1 MAARYLFILTSLIAV
16 NILPVT
22 AFFPAQWKED
32 FAGNGGISHEDMTRV
47 AFEDRAYLYFPSIT
61 TISSKMRAAC
71 KEIQQ
76 ANMDVDNDQDHAHK
90 HCDGESFVEAQSRI
104 QDLKKEAIGA
114 LLALPLDVAKARKAV
129 GEALHTIQDFY
140 SHSNWVELGNTEPNS
155 DLIRNKPMTS
165 YMSTPDQRSCRSC
178 NVSPKPPGWDSDWPI
193 PCKGIHCE
201 ENTNG
206 FPKLTSGYYPGE
218 DVLSPGDWKCRH
230 GGFADKA
237 YPGINKDSNNC
248 WWSPHS
254 DLHFKA
260 AELAMQATM
269 QFFDDIKDDT
279 SGAPKALRLLF
290 GVPTLAFAIDTTGS
304 MDDVIDAVRTQA
316 LQIAESLS
324 GTDNEPGL
332 YVLSP
337 FNDPST
343 GPLTVTT
350 DLAAFEDAI
359 SNLGAAGGGDC
370 PELAFT
376 GMLAAVDV
384 MDVDSGLLLFTD
396 ADAKDSNLMLQ
407 LLAKAQEKRISIS
420 VFTYASDCEDSAMKR
435 STIVKRVDNAYGQI
449 CAGTGG
455 LYRTGPRSE
464 VANVTSFIENVI
476 TTDLGTIIRV
486 QDKVDGSDKEF
497 DVPVDSYMTKV
508 TFSLLGEGV
517 KLEITTPDGKP
528 LQLEGIGI
536 TKTILE
542 DSTYL
547 SLSSPPPGIYKV
559 TISGKGTFTFL
570 SSGVSTLQL
579 SSFNFASIRGRP
591 GHRGWYPMAG
601 QPPFGKEVGAIAEV
615 DGRFKTADFAFR
627 APDFTR
633 VSSLNATAG
642 SGERGSPRNSSF
654 FATVKVQRR
663 NLLVYV
669 SGEDDK
675 GIPYQRAL
683 PAVVVAENS
692 TVKFPNATT
701 THVVTA
707 TAIPSGPSY
716 VPPSTY
722 PTPAIV
728 TASATVQSV
737 SFAVGLAAVLFALL
751 L

>member
-1 MAARYLFILTSLIAV
+1 MTTRYLFLLIAI
-16 NILPVT
+16 NILQVA

-32 FAGNGGISHEDMTRV
+32 SAGNGGISHEDMTRV

-76 ANMDVDNDQDHAHK
+76 ANMDVDDNQDHAHK
-90 HCDGESFVEAQSRI
+90 HCDGESLSGLF
-104 QDLKKEAIGA
+104 
-114 LLALPLDVAKARKAV
+114 LALPPDVAKARKAV

-155 DLIRNKPMTS
+155 DLIRNKPMGS
-165 YMSTPDQRSCRSC
+165 YMATPDQRTCRSC
-178 NVSPKPPGWDSDWPI
+178 NTSPKPPGWDSDWPI

-218 DVLSPGDWKCRH
+218 DVLIPGDWKCRH

-304 MDDVIDAVRTQA
+304 MDDVIDAVRVQA

-396 ADAKDSNLMLQ
+396 ADAKDSNLMPQ

-420 VFTYASDCEDSAMKR
+420 VFTYASDCEDTAMKR
-435 STIVKRVDNAYGQI
+435 STIVKRVDNAYGQL

-464 VANVTSFIENVI
+464 VANFTSFIENVI

-486 QDKVDGSDKEF
+486 QDKVDGAAKEF
-497 DVPVDSYMTKV
+497 DVP
-508 TFSLLGEGV
+508 GV

-547 SLSSPPPGIYKV
+547 SLSSPPPGTYKV

-579 SSFNFASIRGRP
+579 SSFNFASVRGRP

-601 QPPFGKEVGAIAEV
+601 QPPFGKDVGAIAEV
-615 DGRFKTADFAFR
+615 DGSFKTADFTFR
-627 APDFTR
+627 APDFSL
-633 VSSLNATAG
+633 VSNLNATAG

-675 GIPYQRAL
+675 GVAYQRAL

-692 TVKFPNATT
+692 TVKFPNATV

-707 TAIPSGPSY
+707 TAVPSGPSY
-716 VPPSTY
+716 VPP
-722 PTPAIV
+722 
-728 TASATVQSV
+728 TV
-737 SFAVGLAAVLFALL
+737 
-751 L
+751 

>member
-1 MAARYLFILTSLIAV
+1 MATRYLLLLSLIAI
-16 NILPVT
+16 NILPAS

-76 ANMDVDNDQDHAHK
+76 ANMDVDDDQDHAHK
-90 HCDGESFVEAQSRI
+90 HCDGESFVAAQSRI

-114 LLALPLDVAKARKAV
+114 LLALPPDVAKARKAV

-140 SHSNWVELGNTEPNS
+140 AHSNWVELGNTDPNS
-155 DLIRNKPMTS
+155 DLIRNQPMDS
-165 YMSTPDQRSCRSC
+165 YMAKPDQRTCRSC
-178 NVSPKPPGWDSDWPI
+178 NTSPKPPGWDGDWPI

-218 DVLSPGDWKCRH
+218 DVPIPGDFKCRH

-248 WWSPHS
+248 WWSPHA

-304 MDDVIDAVRTQA
+304 MDDVIDAVRVQA
-316 LQIAESLS
+316 LQIAESLT

-337 FNDPST
+337 FNDPGT

-359 SNLGAAGGGDC
+359 SNLGATGGGDC

-396 ADAKDSNLMLQ
+396 ADAKDSHLMVQ

-420 VFTYASDCEDSAMKR
+420 VFTYASDCDDSAMKR
-435 STIVKRVDNAYGQI
+435 STIVKRAGEAYGQL

-476 TTDLGTIIRV
+476 TTNLGTIIRV
-486 QDKVDGSDKEF
+486 QDKLDGGSKEF

-508 TFSLLGEGV
+508 TFSLLGQGV

-528 LQLEGIGI
+528 LNTEGI

-547 SLSSPPPGIYKV
+547 SVSPPTPGIYKV
-559 TISGKGTFTFL
+559 TISGKGSFTFL
-570 SSGVSTLQL
+570 SSGISTLQL
-579 SSFNFASIRGRP
+579 SSFNFASVRGRP
-591 GHRGWYPMAG
+591 GHRGWYPISG
-601 QPPFGKEVGAIAEV
+601 QPPFGKDVGAIAEV
-615 DGRFKTADFAFR
+615 DGNFKTADFVFR
-627 APDFTR
+627 AQDFSR
-633 VSSLNATAG
+633 VSYLNATAG

-654 FATVKVQRR
+654 FATVRVDRR

-675 GIPYQRAL
+675 GVAYQRAL

-692 TVKFPNATT
+692 TVKFPNATV

-707 TAIPSGPSY
+707 TAVPTGPSH
-716 VPPSTY
+716 VPTGTY

-728 TASATVQSV
+728 TAGATVQSV
-737 SFAVGLAAVLFALL
+737 TSVVVLVAVLFALL